1 MNNYRTV
8 SYIISSKRYNKNNNC
23 DTVYFNTKTILLRK
37 QGMNTNFMREWD
49 NFRYS
54 KIDQMKYNYET
65 YYFTK
70 KEGAYNTIIKNIK
83 REIETANA
91 NLNTRAF
98 QQEQNKLENKA
109 SKYTIVS
116 NEHQKF
122 LHDIFY
128 NYNDV
133 KLTKID
139 ELDGKD
145 REAVETTTE
154 LFNNYKTKNPTKK
167 IHKRIKL
174 SDQER
179 IENMR
184 VYYQNNKEKIK
195 DKQKEYVE
203 DNRSKINEQ
212 SRIRLYKKNLKK
224 HFTDE
229 EIKQHETTVI
239 SILESDIKKGDKI
252 NKLVD
257 IINTNNNIRIIISSK
272 ADKSI
277 TLAITNRLHYLKL
290 KKLNK

>member
-139 ELDGKD
+139 ELDGTD

-195 DKQKEYVE
+195 EKEKQY
-203 DNRSKINEQ
+203 RIN
-212 SRIRLYKKNLKK
+212 NA
-224 HFTDE
+224 
-229 EIKQHETTVI
+229 
-239 SILESDIKKGDKI
+239 DKI
-252 NKLVD
+252 KE
-257 IINTNNNIRIIISSK
+257 RQK
-272 ADKSI
+272 QY
-277 TLAITNRLHYLKL
+277 YLKN
-290 KKLNK
+290 KK